1 MRDFMIDYS
10 EGYLALK
17 KHLDDM
23 WKATLTQ
30 DWQTAMTCCLS
41 IQSLATLTSM
51 KMYEE
56 MLRQRSREAK

>member
-1 MRDFMIDYS
+1 MIDYS

-41 IQSLATLTSM
+41 IQSLATLTSL

>member
-1 MRDFMIDYS
+1 MIDYS

-23 WKATLTQ
+23 WKATLTH

>member
-1 MRDFMIDYS
+1 MIDYS

-41 IQSLATLTSM
+41 IQSLATLTAM